1 MNLDAVEATISAVQV
16 TTVFTVAKVAVG
28 AVIIPRLPPVI
39 RYKGIYV
46 HFSSI
51 GILAGRKASGPVPG
65 TVIIIVKFVEIKLVL
80 SACRL
85 TQAT

>member
-16 TTVFTVAKVAVG
+16 ITAFTVAKVAVG
-28 AVIIPRLPPVI
+28 AVIFPRLLPVI

-51 GILAGRKASGPVPG
+51 DTGRKKSVRPG
-65 TVIIIVKFVEIKLVL
+65 SRDK
-80 SACRL
+80 
-85 TQAT
+85 

>member
-1 MNLDAVEATISAVQV
+1 MSLDAVEATISDVQV

-28 AVIIPRLPPVI
+28 TVIIPRLPPVI

-51 GILAGRKASGPVPG
+51 GILAAARRKASGPVPG
-65 TVIIIVKFVEIKLVL
+65 TVLIKYQSNSSKSNL
-80 SACRL
+80 C
-85 TQAT
+85 